1 MFREL
6 KCVMAG
12 KLYNIRY
19 FVRAVT
25 ELLKWKMN
33 NKWPT
38 VLQFYTKQSIFK
50 ISYDLNDPFE
60 IFYLGSK
67 LYFIREPKRRE

>member
-6 KCVMAG
+6 KCVMDG

-38 VLQFYTKQSIFK
+38 VYIMVKDYILRSNIFVHMT
-50 ISYDLNDPFE
+50 
-60 IFYLGSK
+60 
-67 LYFIREPKRRE
+67 

>member
-6 KCVMAG
+6 KCVMDG
-12 KLYNIRY
+12 KLYNTRY

-38 VLQFYTKQSIFK
+38 VYIISERFQN
-50 ISYDLNDPFE
+50 SYDLNDPFGDILFGE
-60 IFYLGSK
+60 LN
-67 LYFIREPKRRE
+67 